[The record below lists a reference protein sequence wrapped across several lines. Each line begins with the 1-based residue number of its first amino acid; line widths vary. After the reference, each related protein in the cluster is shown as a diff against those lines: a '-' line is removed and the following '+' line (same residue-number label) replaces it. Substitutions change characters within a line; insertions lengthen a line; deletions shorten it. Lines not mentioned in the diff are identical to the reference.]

1 MRRNKGGG
9 FYPMA
14 SKQSEQIGLA
24 MTWRT
29 VFAILTGAA
38 VLTLPAWFNGFPF
51 VFPDSGDYLVF
62 HPLLHRSPYYGLFIF
77 FFHLNRFIWGPII
90 TQAIIVA
97 HLLWMLTRLTGGA
110 ERAESRFLLL
120 AVLLTL
126 LSSLPFFV
134 GFIMAD
140 ICTPIMFLA
149 MYMIAFHYE
158 ALSRPM
164 LAYLLLLDCVATSGH
179 ITNLPLAVGLLALF
193 IILVAV
199 QSRRGMRLH
208 ALPLKLLAAPIAL
221 TVAAVLLFNGL
232 IFGTWSL
239 SPASQSFSLANLIA
253 YGPGRH
259 YLHDVCPRARYKICA
274 YTDNLPASADALLWS
289 SGIFERLGG
298 FPGMQDEARQI
309 VRGTLETYPAEVA
322 TMIVHNFAAGLVTH
336 APAAEFRAANLAGV
350 PSFPQL
356 IERKFG
362 PAALHAFENS
372 AQMHDALP
380 YALLNHIDRLVFP
393 LSSLGLAFVA
403 ATAYRR
409 RDAATLALALATA
422 GFVLGDMLLCTALS
436 GVHDRYQARV
446 TWLVP
451 LTVLLYVLSA
461 RHKIAA
467 SRLAA

>member
-1 MRRNKGGG
+1 
-9 FYPMA
+9 MA
-14 SKQSEQIGLA
+14 DKQSEQIGLA
-24 MTWRT
+24 MSCGT
-29 VFAILTGAA
+29 VFAIMTGAA
-38 VLTLPAWFNGFPF
+38 VLTLPAWINGFPF

-77 FFHLNRFIWGPII
+77 FFHLNRFIWGPVIA
-90 TQAIIVA
+90 QAIIVS

-110 ERAESRFLLL
+110 ERTESRFLLL

-158 ALSRPM
+158 ALSRPT
-164 LAYLLLLDCVATSGH
+164 LAYLLLLNCVAISGH
-179 ITNLPLAVGLLALF
+179 ITNLALALGLLALF
-193 IILVAV
+193 VIFAAV
-199 QSRRGMRLH
+199 QSRQGLRS
-208 ALPLKLLAAPIAL
+208 LPLKLLTVPIVLTAAAL
-221 TVAAVLLFNGL
+221 LLFNGL
-232 IFGTWSL
+232 IFNTWSL
-239 SPASQSFSLANLIA
+239 SPASQSFSLANLIT

-259 YLHDVCPRARYKICA
+259 YLHGVCPRAGYKICA
-274 YTDNLPASADALLWS
+274 YADNLPDDGDALLWK

-322 TMIVHNFAAGLVTH
+322 TMIVRNFAAGLVTH
-336 APAAEFRAANLAGV
+336 APAAEFRAANFADV

-356 IERKFG
+356 IEHKFG
-362 PAALHAFENS
+362 PAALHAFEDS

-393 LSSLGLAFVA
+393 LSCLGLAIVA
-403 ATAYRR
+403 AKAYRR
-409 RDAATLALALATA
+409 HDAATLALALATA
-422 GFVLGDMLLCTALS
+422 GFVLGDMLLCTALA

-461 RHKIAA
+461 RHKLL
-467 SRLAA
+467 RPG